1 MRLIQHL
8 GPGPS
13 LRRTETTPT
22 GLQGFTTALAPG
34 QSLLDAVTAAFHAQ
48 GATSGV
54 ARLHGGVFDPW
65 PYVMPAL
72 SRSPAHAVY
81 FSERF
86 EARGPIRLQE
96 ATITFGQRRDQRGDQ
111 PWLHAHVDWLDAT
124 GQAHCGHVLPN
135 EARLIDGPARL
146 EGWALSGAG
155 FAVQPDEETNFS
167 LFRPVAFAPAST
179 AESGDAPALAVRV
192 QPNRDLC
199 EALESVCRAQGWRAA
214 IVRGGVG
221 STVGVVFD
229 DGRVVEPFV
238 TETLIRHGVVAPGAD
253 GELRADI
260 DVMLVDHLGGRHQG
274 RLARGQNAVLVT
286 FELVLERA

>member
-1 MRLIQHL
+1 MRHLQH
-8 GPGPS
+8 PGPPQ
-13 LRRTETTPT
+13 LRSEQVAA
-22 GLQGFTTALAPG
+22 GLRSFTARLAVG
-34 QSLLDAVTAAFHAQ
+34 LTLLDAVTQAFAEH

-96 ATITFGQRRDQRGDQ
+96 ATITFGQRGGQ
-111 PWLHAHVDWLDAT
+111 PWLHAHVDWLDAG
-124 GQAHCGHVLPN
+124 GQPHCGHVLPD
-135 EARLIDGPARL
+135 EARLVDGSAL
-146 EGWALSGAG
+146 LDGWALGGAG
-155 FAVQPDEETNFS
+155 FEVQPDEETHFS
-167 LFRPVAFAPAST
+167 LFRPITT
-179 AESGDAPALAVRV
+179 AEGMSPSHAPALALRL
-192 QPNRDLC
+192 QPNLDLC
-199 EALESVCRAQGWRAA
+199 TALESVCRAQGWRSAV
-214 IVRGGVG
+214 VRGGVG

-238 TETLIRHGVVAPGAD
+238 TETLIRHGEVVPGVN
-253 GELRADI
+253 GEPEARI

-286 FELVLERA
+286 FELLLERTG

>member
-1 MRLIQHL
+1 MRLIQH
-8 GPGPS
+8 PGPS
-13 LRRTETTPT
+13 LRRIESLPT
-22 GLQGFTTALAPG
+22 GLQGFTAALAPG
-34 QSLLDAVTAAFHAQ
+34 QSLLDAVTAAFAAQ

-96 ATITFGQRRDQRGDQ
+96 ATITFGQRRDQPGDQ

-135 EARLIDGPARL
+135 EAWLVDGPARL

-155 FAVQPDEETNFS
+155 FVVQPDEETNFS
-167 LFRPVAFAPAST
+167 LFRPVATPGAVT
-179 AESGDAPALAVRV
+179 TTGGDAPALAVRV

-214 IVRGGVG
+214 VVRGGVG

-286 FELVLERA
+286 FELLLERA

>member
-8 GPGPS
+8 GPGRS
-13 LRRTETTPT
+13 LRHIETTPA
-22 GLQGFTTALAPG
+22 GLQAFTQPLAPG
-34 QSLLDAVTAAFHAQ
+34 LSLLDAVQAAFDAQ
-48 GATSGV
+48 GAASGV
-54 ARLHGGVFDPW
+54 ARLHGGGFDPW

-86 EARGPIRLQE
+86 EARGPIRLHE
-96 ATITFGQRRDQRGDQ
+96 ATITYGQRGGQ
-111 PWLHAHVDWLDAT
+111 PWLHAHVDWLDAD

-146 EGWALSGAG
+146 DGWALSGAG

-167 LFRPVAFAPAST
+167 LFRPVATAPASAT
-179 AESGDAPALAVRV
+179 LADAAPALAVRV

-199 EALESVCRAQGWRAA
+199 EALESVCCAQGWRAA
-214 IVRGGVG
+214 VVRGGVG

-286 FELVLERA
+286 FELLLERA

>member
-1 MRLIQHL
+1 MRLIQH
-8 GPGPS
+8 PGPS
-13 LRRTETTPT
+13 LRRIESLPT
-22 GLQGFTTALAPG
+22 GLQGFTAALAPG
-34 QSLLDAVTAAFHAQ
+34 QSLLDAVTAAFRAQ

-86 EARGPIRLQE
+86 EAHGPIRLQE
-96 ATITFGQRRDQRGDQ
+96 ATITFGQRGGQ
-111 PWLHAHVDWLDAT
+111 PWLHAHVDWLDAA
-124 GQAHCGHVLPN
+124 GRPHCGHVLPN
-135 EARLIDGPARL
+135 EALLIDGPARL

-155 FAVQPDEETNFS
+155 FVVQPDAETNFS
-167 LFRPVAFAPAST
+167 LFRPQATTAAAAAMQPA
-179 AESGDAPALAVRV
+179 DAPALVARV

-199 EALESVCRAQGWRAA
+199 EALESVCRARGWHAA
-214 IVRGGVG
+214 VVRGGVG

-238 TETLIRHGVVAPGAD
+238 TETLIRHGEVVPGPN
-253 GELRADI
+253 GEPEAHI
-260 DVMLVDHLGGRHQG
+260 DVMGVDHLGARHQG

>member
-13 LRRTETTPT
+13 LRRVESVPT

-34 QSLLDAVTAAFHAQ
+34 QSLLDAVTAAFDAQ
-48 GATSGV
+48 GAASGV

-72 SRSPAHAVY
+72 SRSSAHAVY

-96 ATITFGQRRDQRGDQ
+96 ATITFGQRGGH
-111 PWLHAHVDWLDAT
+111 PWLHAHVDWLDAD
-124 GQAHCGHVLPN
+124 GQPHCGHVLPN
-135 EARLIDGPARL
+135 EAWLVDGPARL
-146 EGWALSGAG
+146 DGWALNGAG
-155 FAVQPDEETNFS
+155 FEVQPDAETNFS
-167 LFRPVAFAPAST
+167 LFRPVATSVP
-179 AESGDAPALAVRV
+179 SGNDAPALAVRV

-199 EALESVCRAQGWRAA
+199 EALESVCRSQGWRAA
-214 IVRGGVG
+214 VVRGGVG

-238 TETLIRHGVVAPGAD
+238 TEALIRHGEVRTDAS
-253 GELRADI
+253 GELQAAI

-286 FELVLERA
+286 FELVLERAG